1 MLPAADYVV
10 RFSLPGFEPQEMRV
24 AVEADAAV
32 SLDVV
37 LEIER
42 LLEAVS
48 VIADEPT
55 IFATNVV
62 AEPMLDQQAAIT
74 SVVAVIDNLPGVSVQ
89 EGDTYGFDDWSSSVA
104 VRGFQTNITEAQI
117 GTTIDGFPN
126 GTSDCG
132 AKANRFVDPAN
143 LGGVEVSQ
151 GTADIASRSVEA
163 LGGTFN
169 FLTDA
174 PETERTYTA
183 SVTLGEND
191 GERYYMRVDT
201 GSLFDR
207 ETYAW
212 LSAGRQTATDWV
224 HGAARNEREHL
235 AAKLASSHG
244 RLELTS
250 YFSYDQIARTS
261 TSASTRPPT
270 SRPRRVGTGSSTTG
284 RRAVPHQFYRRGWT
298 TFRKNTFGYLKADW
312 AFNDATS
319 LSFGAY
325 YHRNRG
331 RGDWLPPYIVDVTDD
346 GGGPESEL
354 MGGPPVRGGDILGQ
368 IRFVNQDLVPVG
380 PQPGCASSYI
390 FTTTARADPRS
401 TRPAT
406 PGPPRCS
413 RSATATTARTGSASP
428 STRSGPAASA
438 PPATPCGPV
447 SGSRTRPGCW
457 PATGTAS
464 STRVSTSP
472 STRRRTGSSTTGT
485 SPSKSSSGTSRT
497 PSTPGP
503 SPSRA
508 GSSSSW

>member
-1 MLPAADYVV
+1 MRNPRCSLLTILAGSALLFALSAQPVSAQGTPLPAPAALAQTTGAIDGSVTDLGGGALPGVTVAVTGGPLPAARLQVTGPDGRFVFDMLPAAEYGV
-10 RFSLPGFEPQEMRV
+10 RFTLPGFEPREMRV
-24 AVEADAAV
+24 AVEADAPL

-55 IFATNVV
+55 TFATNVV
-62 AEPMLDQQAAIT
+62 AEPMLEQQAALT
-74 SVVAVIDNLPGVSVQ
+74 SVVAVVDNLPGVSVQ

-104 VRGFQTNITEAQI
+104 VRGFQTNINEAQI

-126 GTSDCG
+126 GTSDYWSG

-151 GTADIASRSVEA
+151 GTADVASRSVEA

-201 GSLFDR
+201 GSLFGR

-250 YFSYDQIARTS
+250 YFSYDQIREDVYQRLY
-261 TSASTRPPT
+261 SASVAKMPNT
-270 SRPRRVGTGSSTTG
+270 
-284 RRAVPHQFYRRGWT
+284 RRAP
-298 TFRKNTFGYLKADW
+298 A
-312 AFNDATS
+312 
-319 LSFGAY
+319 
-325 YHRNRG
+325 
-331 RGDWLPPYIVDVTDD
+331 
-346 GGGPESEL
+346 
-354 MGGPPVRGGDILGQ
+354 GPPD
-368 IRFVNQDLVPVG
+368 G
-380 PQPGCASSYI
+380 P
-390 FTTTARADPRS
+390 T
-401 TRPAT
+401 
-406 PGPPRCS
+406 
-413 RSATATTARTGSASP
+413 
-428 STRSGPAASA
+428 GPAR
-438 PPATPCGPV
+438 C
-447 SGSRTRPGCW
+447 
-457 PATGTAS
+457 
-464 STRVSTSP
+464 
-472 STRRRTGSSTTGT
+472 
-485 SPSKSSSGTSRT
+485 
-497 PSTPGP
+497 
-503 SPSRA
+503 
-508 GSSSSW
+508 